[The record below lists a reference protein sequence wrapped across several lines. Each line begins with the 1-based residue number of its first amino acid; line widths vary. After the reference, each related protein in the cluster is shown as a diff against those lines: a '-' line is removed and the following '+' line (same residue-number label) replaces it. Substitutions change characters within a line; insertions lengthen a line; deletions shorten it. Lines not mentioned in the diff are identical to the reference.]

1 MLFFFFNIGLLVHTG
16 SRYHVSQ
23 FIPGPV
29 SVDIYPVYHI
39 HPPFHLSFLFDP
51 LAKLGLECVAIVMAI
66 LVYSIFQHY
75 YDMHIINK
83 SEKRYKSFF
92 EENFAG
98 IAVVDK
104 TGKIIEVNDAFAKMF
119 NIQVQNLSII
129 QQQYQIVL
137 MINFSTS
144 RARLRLI
151 PKPIEVMGSTAT
163 LHHSIQISH

>member
-129 QQQYQIVL
+129 
-137 MINFSTS
+137 
-144 RARLRLI
+144 
-151 PKPIEVMGSTAT
+151 
-163 LHHSIQISH
+163 